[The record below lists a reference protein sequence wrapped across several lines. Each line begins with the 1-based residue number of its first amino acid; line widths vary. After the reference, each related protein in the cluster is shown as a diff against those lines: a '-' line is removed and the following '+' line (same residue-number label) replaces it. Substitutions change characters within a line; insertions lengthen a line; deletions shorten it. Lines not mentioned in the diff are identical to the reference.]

1 MPGGPVRSV
10 LRYVRWA
17 LRVLT
22 TEEGHPPIYSAIC
35 AKCHDASVGYSSPR
49 DAELWAMTH
58 ASHQNAK
65 GQEHVIFR
73 LAIESYAQARLVDAA
88 P

>member
-1 MPGGPVRSV
+1 MRSV

-35 AKCHDASVGYSSPR
+35 AKCHDASVGYLTPR
-49 DAELWAMTH
+49 EAELWSMTH
-58 ASHQNAK
+58 ASQQKAL
-65 GQEHVIFR
+65 GREHVIFR
-73 LAIESYAQARLVDAA
+73 LTIESYAQARLVEAT

>member
-1 MPGGPVRSV
+1 MRSV

-35 AKCHDASVGYSSPR
+35 AKCHEGSVGYTAPTG
-49 DAELWAMTH
+49 AETWAMTH
-58 ASHQNAK
+58 ASQQKAL
-65 GQEHVIFR
+65 GREHVIFR
-73 LAIESYAQARLVDAA
+73 MVIESYAQARLVEAT